1 MLQDWL
7 AVTWE
12 VSNMIKKRTHII
24 CCAMFL
30 AVACVGL
37 VACGGGDSSGVS
49 KKIHDRTKWF
59 TEEELSEK
67 GLAGLTAPT
76 GLSREINSSDAWF
89 NGGYSFSQVCPD
101 EATFNANAETY
112 FSYFQTNYAG
122 MFGVPRIEK
131 YNRSTNEN
139 WYIIEQKS
147 NLNDFFDDNPSKLYS
162 FYYVM
167 NNTLENGYFSK
178 GSVWIFEIRY
188 ELDTDSDQYK
198 FKMFIE
204 SADSTRN
211 MVYTNYYKMN

>member
-1 MLQDWL
+1 
-7 AVTWE
+7 
-12 VSNMIKKRTHII
+12 MIKKRTHII
-24 CCAMFL
+24 GCAMLL

-76 GLSREINSSDAWF
+76 GLSGEINSSDAWF

-112 FSYFQTNYAG
+112 FSY
-122 MFGVPRIEK
+122 
-131 YNRSTNEN
+131 
-139 WYIIEQKS
+139 
-147 NLNDFFDDNPSKLYS
+147 LNDFFDDNPSKLYS

-178 GSVWIFEIRY
+178 GSVWSFEIRY

-211 MVYTNYYKMN
+211 GVYTNYYKMN

>member
-24 CCAMFL
+24 CCAIFL

-76 GLSREINSSDAWF
+76 GLS
-89 NGGYSFSQVCPD
+89 
-101 EATFNANAETY
+101 
-112 FSYFQTNYAG
+112 
-122 MFGVPRIEK
+122 
-131 YNRSTNEN
+131 
-139 WYIIEQKS
+139 
-147 NLNDFFDDNPSKLYS
+147 
-162 FYYVM
+162 
-167 NNTLENGYFSK
+167 
-178 GSVWIFEIRY
+178 
-188 ELDTDSDQYK
+188 
-198 FKMFIE
+198 
-204 SADSTRN
+204 
-211 MVYTNYYKMN
+211 